1 MMFSRGEGQAYLE
14 ANLAN
19 AVNAARLD
27 GVPIVAIEESLCDIL
42 LVLAVRKQAAQKA
55 EAVIAGRVLH

>member
-1 MMFSRGEGQAYLE
+1 MMFLRGEARACLE

-27 GVPIVAIEESLCDIL
+27 GVPICVIEESLCDIL

-55 EAVIAGRVLH
+55 ETVIAGRVVH